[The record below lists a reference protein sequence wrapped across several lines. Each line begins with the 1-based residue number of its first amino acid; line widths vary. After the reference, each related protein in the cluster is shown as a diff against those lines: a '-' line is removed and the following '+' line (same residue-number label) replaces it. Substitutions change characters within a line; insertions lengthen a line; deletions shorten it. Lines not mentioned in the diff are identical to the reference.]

1 MWMYV
6 SCGLCVYI
14 YIYIMCIHSNY
25 LQSRVGTSEYI
36 HTSILAHIHTHIHLQ
51 GPVVASVIGS
61 KNPKYTLLGDTMNT
75 ASRME
80 SHSLPGRVQCTKVCV
95 CVCVYVC
102 TCICVLYAVNI
113 VSRMESSPLT
123 CIHTYIHTYT
133 HEIPWYV
140 CVCVC
145 TCILFYMLWT
155 L

>member
-95 CVCVYVC
+95 CVVCACV
-102 TCICVLYAVNI
+102 CISC
-113 VSRMESSPLT
+113 EHH
-123 CIHTYIHTYT
+123 IHTYIHTYIHT
-133 HEIPWYV
+133 HINAYIH
-140 CVCVC
+140 
-145 TCILFYMLWT
+145 THKRTALNAILLSRAGSVSM
-155 L
+155 